1 MRCPTPR
8 AQASSG
14 HRVDAKE
21 TELHLLPAPSA
32 VGKGSISLPLPWA
45 PSGWG

>member
-1 MRCPTPR
+1 MGSPTPR

-21 TELHLLPAPSA
+21 TELHLLPPFRCGERQHLTSPS
-32 VGKGSISLPLPWA
+32 LA